1 MEWCPKSSIR
11 MFSKLWQYQIID
23 TYLQVTYLKT
33 IILCSV
39 SSIWFVKYVFF
50 AKIWFLKTSTRIVK
64 YESRVVKA
72 NPVSCSSAFG
82 VTLRTYFSNQNPF
95 SQYHKRVSWN
105 ACKILQTYLMEVIEK
120 AVGYWI
126 MYNWKRFLSY
136 GKFENHQ
143 KCRTVSSKEFKIIK

>member
-1 MEWCPKSSIR
+1 M
-11 MFSKLWQYQIID
+11 
-23 TYLQVTYLKT
+23 QVTYLKT

-72 NPVSCSSAFG
+72 NLVSCPSAFG
-82 VTLRTYFSNQNPF
+82 VTLRTYFSYKNPF
-95 SQYHKRVSWN
+95 SKYLKSVSWN

-126 MYNWKRFLSY
+126 LYNWKRFLSY